1 MLTSRSRGPLPV
13 PFLLALAGMAFAFW
27 NAWGAPEDLCF
38 SAGCKLYG
46 TFAVNGVS
54 LWWGGAAAF
63 ALLAGLALAGRAAL
77 GRLVAGLGLA
87 LDCVLLGVMIM
98 TLPCLACMA
107 AALLLALC
115 YAAFRHAACA
125 PRRGMGQGAPRRS
138 VSVLLAVWIGCFVM
152 LAGVTA
158 HSFMSPWAMRSPT
171 GGLEED
177 TGGGAAAHVFFSPSC
192 SACRRLV
199 TEMPTAEAE
208 RVAWYPVAE
217 DEQDLAVILAL
228 KRRLAMGDESVGEA
242 LTASLE
248 APPLSFWDALSPET
262 SLMRFRLWRNQARVI
277 EAGRGR
283 LPFVAFEGLP
293 EALVRPQA
301 ETTRRVPRGPASAY
315 GRPGQEE
322 DAALPID
329 FGDAGSCG
337 GTAPCPE

>member
-1 MLTSRSRGPLPV
+1 MLTSRSRGPLPF
-13 PFLLALAGMAFAFW
+13 PFLLALAGVAFAFW

-38 SAGCKLYG
+38 SAGCTLYS

-54 LWWGGAAAF
+54 LWWGGVAAF
-63 ALLAGLALAGRAAL
+63 ALLAALALAGRAAL
-77 GRLVAGLGLA
+77 GRFVAGLGLA
-87 LDCVLLGVMIM
+87 LDCVLLCVMIM
-98 TLPCLACMA
+98 TLPCFACMV

-115 YAAFRHAACA
+115 YAAFRHAAYA

-138 VSVLLAVWIGCFVM
+138 VSVLLAVWLGCFVM

-158 HSFMSPWAMRSPT
+158 HSLMSPWAMRGPI

-177 TGGGAAAHVFFSPSC
+177 SGGAAAHVFFSPSC

-199 TEMPTAEAE
+199 TEMPAAEAD

-217 DEQDLAVILAL
+217 DERDLAVLLAL
-228 KRRLAMGDESVGEA
+228 KHRLAVGDEAIGEA

-248 APPLSFWDALSPET
+248 TPPLSFWDALSPET
-262 SLMRFRLWRNQARVI
+262 LLMRFRLWRNQARVI

-283 LPFVAFEGLP
+283 LPFVAFEGMP
-293 EALVRPQA
+293 EALVRPQRG
-301 ETTRRVPRGPASAY
+301 TSRRVPSGPASAY
-315 GRPGQEE
+315 GRHGQGE
-322 DAALPID
+322 DATLPID

>member
-125 PRRGMGQGAPRRS
+125 PDRKS
-138 VSVLLAVWIGCFVM
+138 VV
-152 LAGVTA
+152 
-158 HSFMSPWAMRSPT
+158 
-171 GGLEED
+171 
-177 TGGGAAAHVFFSPSC
+177 
-192 SACRRLV
+192 
-199 TEMPTAEAE
+199 
-208 RVAWYPVAE
+208 
-217 DEQDLAVILAL
+217 
-228 KRRLAMGDESVGEA
+228 
-242 LTASLE
+242 
-248 APPLSFWDALSPET
+248 
-262 SLMRFRLWRNQARVI
+262 
-277 EAGRGR
+277 
-283 LPFVAFEGLP
+283 
-293 EALVRPQA
+293 
-301 ETTRRVPRGPASAY
+301 
-315 GRPGQEE
+315 
-322 DAALPID
+322 
-329 FGDAGSCG
+329 
-337 GTAPCPE
+337 

>member
-1 MLTSRSRGPLPV
+1 
-13 PFLLALAGMAFAFW
+13 
-27 NAWGAPEDLCF
+27 
-38 SAGCKLYG
+38 
-46 TFAVNGVS
+46 
-54 LWWGGAAAF
+54 
-63 ALLAGLALAGRAAL
+63 
-77 GRLVAGLGLA
+77 
-87 LDCVLLGVMIM
+87 
-98 TLPCLACMA
+98 
-107 AALLLALC
+107 
-115 YAAFRHAACA
+115 
-125 PRRGMGQGAPRRS
+125 
-138 VSVLLAVWIGCFVM
+138 
-152 LAGVTA
+152 
-158 HSFMSPWAMRSPT
+158 
-171 GGLEED
+171 
-177 TGGGAAAHVFFSPSC
+177 
-192 SACRRLV
+192 
-199 TEMPTAEAE
+199 MPTAEAE

-301 ETTRRVPRGPASAY
+301 ETSRRVPRGPASAY
-315 GRPGQEE
+315 GRPGQE
-322 DAALPID
+322 DATLPID